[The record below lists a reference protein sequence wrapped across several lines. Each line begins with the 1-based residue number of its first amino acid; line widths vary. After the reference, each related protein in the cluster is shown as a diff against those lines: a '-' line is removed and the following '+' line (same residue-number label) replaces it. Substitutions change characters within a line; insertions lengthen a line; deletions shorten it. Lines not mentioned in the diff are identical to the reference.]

1 MGFGAD
7 SIAVVTGGLRYST
20 GTFAE
25 RLVSSGYIGDITTTV
40 VIIYGGSVFMILTM
54 QL

>member
-1 MGFGAD
+1 MGFSGN
-7 SIAVVTGGLRYST
+7 SIAVITGGLRYST

-40 VIIYGGSVFMILTM
+40 IIIYGGSVFMILTL

>member
-1 MGFGAD
+1 MGFADD

-40 VIIYGGSVFMILTM
+40 IIIYGGSIYMILNLQM
-54 QL
+54 